1 MIQSTLMCTTV
12 NSTGAGAAVLTPSMP
27 TIAPVLLPSI
37 ITKLLEAFILVME
50 ATWVEE
56 EVEDMDEDLDTMG
69 EIKEEASMEWATLE
83 SQTAA
88 S

>member
-1 MIQSTLMCTTV
+1 MV
-12 NSTGAGAAVLTPSMP
+12 AEDAEEG
-27 TIAPVLLPSI
+27 
-37 ITKLLEAFILVME
+37 VMD
-50 ATWVEE
+50 A
-56 EVEDMDEDLDTMG
+56 VEDMDEDLDTMG